1 MRRRPLKTPPRE
13 FAFAAD
19 HFNLILDSTT
29 DGERIARERAKAE
42 RDRAEAGRNQPALF
56 TPTPNQDP

>member
-1 MRRRPLKTPPRE
+1 MKRRPLKTPPRE

-29 DGERIARERAKAE
+29 DGERIAREREQAE
-42 RDRAEAGRNQPALF
+42 RDREEAARNQSHLF
-56 TPTPNQDP
+56 TINPK

>member
-1 MRRRPLKTPPRE
+1 MKRRALKTPPRE

-29 DGERIARERAKAE
+29 DGERIAREQAKAE
-42 RDRAEAGRNQPALF
+42 RDREEAARNQTHLF
-56 TPTPNQDP
+56 TINPK